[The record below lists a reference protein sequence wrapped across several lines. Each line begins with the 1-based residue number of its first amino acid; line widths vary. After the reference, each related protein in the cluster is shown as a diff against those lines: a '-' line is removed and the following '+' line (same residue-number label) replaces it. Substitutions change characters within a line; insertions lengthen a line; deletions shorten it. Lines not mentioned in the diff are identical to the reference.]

1 MSGCNG
7 VMGSYLWL
15 VLASVISVRS
25 MGIEYAIT
33 ARKWHRSYKFAGLP
47 QNYGADCPCLRELEH
62 SLLAFIGPVVIETP
76 SQSASWMRGR
86 VWIPHWLGLLNR
98 NPAHLHT
105 LSNLLEMS
113 PKQTILDYV
122 HIYKDRFEIN
132 PLKTILRQRA
142 TQHQQHL
149 S

>member
-25 MGIEYAIT
+25 VGIKYAIT

-62 SLLAFIGPVVIETP
+62 SLFAFIGPIVIETP
-76 SQSASWMRGR
+76 SQSASWMSG
-86 VWIPHWLGLLNR
+86 LGECGFLI
-98 NPAHLHT
+98 
-105 LSNLLEMS
+105 SS
-113 PKQTILDYV
+113 DY
-122 HIYKDRFEIN
+122 
-132 PLKTILRQRA
+132 
-142 TQHQQHL
+142 
-149 S
+149 